1 MLADGAREALEPRLS
16 GPRGLKAGASQ
27 KGSVVGDLLGRV
39 SSRGVIWLGGQGG
52 LCLVEGG
59 DPGASG
65 AAVKRDLILGSRMGL
80 RDH

>member
-27 KGSVVGDLLGRV
+27 KGSVAGDLLGRV
-39 SSRGVIWLGGQGG
+39 PSRGVIWLGGRGG
-52 LCLVEGG
+52 LCLVEEG

-65 AAVKRDLILGSRMGL
+65 TAVKRDLILGSQIWV
-80 RDH
+80 